1 MKILILPRYE
11 HQAASSRYR
20 FYQYIPYLKAQG
32 WEVTVKPLLSNN
44 YIKYL
49 YEKIPL
55 PVSEILLGYF
65 ERIIQIL
72 NKKKFDLIWLQQE
85 AFPWIPSFIENIIV
99 SRKTKIVAD
108 YDDAFFHRYD
118 QNKNLIVRSLLKD
131 KIDSVMEYSNMVLA
145 GNNYLLERAKLNNKN
160 VKLFPTVV
168 DTNTF
173 KNINP
178 IKDDVFTI
186 GWIGSPGTS
195 KYIKLIEDV
204 LKEVSLEKDIR
215 INLIGA
221 NNIKINGVSL
231 NHIKWDQNT
240 EVEEISKFDVG
251 IMPLPDNP
259 WERGKCG
266 FKLIQYLSC
275 KVPVIGSPVG
285 VNRDIISNGFNGFQA
300 NSTDEWIKYLRLL
313 KNDKKSALN
322 MGENGRKFVEE
333 KYSLQRNVVKLI
345 DYFNEIL
352 QV

>member
-11 HQAASSRYR
+11 PQAASSRYR
-20 FYQYIPYLKAQG
+20 FYQYIPYLKTQG

-49 YEKIPL
+49 YEKTPL
-55 PVSEILLGYF
+55 PVGEILLGYF
-65 ERIIQIL
+65 ERMIQIL
-72 NKKKFDLIWLQQE
+72 NKKNFDLIWLQQE
-85 AFPWIPSFIENIIV
+85 AFPWIPSFIEKIIV

-131 KIDSVMEYSNMVLA
+131 KIDSVMEYSDMVLA

-168 DTNTF
+168 DTNIF
-173 KNINP
+173 KNTNP

-221 NNIKINGVSL
+221 NKIKINGVSL

-251 IMPLPDNP
+251 I
-259 WERGKCG
+259 
-266 FKLIQYLSC
+266 
-275 KVPVIGSPVG
+275 
-285 VNRDIISNGFNGFQA
+285 
-300 NSTDEWIKYLRLL
+300 
-313 KNDKKSALN
+313 
-322 MGENGRKFVEE
+322 
-333 KYSLQRNVVKLI
+333 
-345 DYFNEIL
+345 
-352 QV
+352 

>member
-11 HQAASSRYR
+11 PQAASSRYR
-20 FYQYIPYLKAQG
+20 FYQYITYLKTQG

-49 YEKIPL
+49 YEKTPL

-65 ERIIQIL
+65 KRMIQIL
-72 NKKKFDLIWLQQE
+72 NKKNFDLIWLQQE
-85 AFPWIPSFIENIIV
+85 AFPWIPSFIEKIIV
-99 SRKTKIVAD
+99 NRKTKIVAD

-168 DTNTF
+168 DTNIF
-173 KNINP
+173 KNTNP
-178 IKDDVFTI
+178 IKDAVFTI

-221 NNIKINGVSL
+221 DKIKINGVSF

-285 VNRDIISNGFNGFQA
+285 VNRDIISNEFNGFQA
-300 NSTDEWIKYLRLL
+300 NSSDEWIKYLRLL
-313 KNDKKSALN
+313 KNDKELALN

-333 KYSLQRNVVKLI
+333 KYSLQRNVVKLTN
-345 DYFNEIL
+345 YFNEIL